1 MQTKEQVKK
10 VAHITY
16 TDDYGGIRAWL
27 IQESYDGKISDAY
40 SHMVVKREHFNKLQK
55 IVQDYLSDGFDIEI
69 TNQKDSQG
77 FITHIPM
84 DKDDALRRQV

>member
-16 TDDYGGIRAWL
+16 TDNYGYTDDYGGIRAWL
-27 IQESYDGKISDAY
+27 IQESYNGVIHNPV

-55 IVQDYLSDGFDIEI
+55 IVKDYLSDGFDIEI
-69 TNQKDSQG
+69 TNQKDS
-77 FITHIPM
+77 
-84 DKDDALRRQV
+84 

>member
-27 IQESYDGKISDAY
+27 IQESYNGVIHDSA
-40 SHMVVKREHFNKLQK
+40 SHMVVKREHFNKLQQ

-69 TNQKDSQG
+69 TNQKDS
-77 FITHIPM
+77 
-84 DKDDALRRQV
+84 